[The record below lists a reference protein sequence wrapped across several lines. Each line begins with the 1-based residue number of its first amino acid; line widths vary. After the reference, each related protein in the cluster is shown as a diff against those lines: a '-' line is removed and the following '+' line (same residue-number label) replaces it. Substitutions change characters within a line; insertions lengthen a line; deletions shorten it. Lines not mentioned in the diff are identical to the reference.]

1 MRLTIIQDNCEML
14 HGGIKDE
21 DRMAAVDRFQ
31 TDPSVF
37 VELEIALTAVKLRP
51 TPPAS
56 VPAEKT
62 PCKFGR
68 IDDQRVLTDL

>member
-37 VELEIALTAVKLRP
+37 VFLISQYPLV
-51 TPPAS
+51 
-56 VPAEKT
+56 VNPAEFT
-62 PCKFGR
+62 WRLFRRHARWWRRSQFDGCER
-68 IDDQRVLTDL
+68 DL